1 MNLLREILIEKMG
14 GKCVECGCTETL
26 EFDHI
31 DPSTK
36 SFNIAA
42 GYTKPKETLLVEVAK
57 CQLLCNK
64 CHIEKTKKDSKFRPK
79 SMLGGRP
86 IKYSHLGEKVI
97 IRVAQKTTNIL
108 PQLQDLMQQLE
119 ENGKDSREVI
129 SSVLSNIEETLC
141 TDN

>member
-42 GYTKPKETLLVEVAK
+42 GYTKPKETLLAEVAK

-129 SSVLSNIEETLC
+129 LSVLSNIEETLC
-141 TDN
+141 IDN

>member
-42 GYTKPKETLLVEVAK
+42 GYTKPKETLLAEVAK

-141 TDN
+141 IDT

>member
-14 GKCVECGCTETL
+14 GKCVECGCTAIL

-42 GYTKPKETLLVEVAK
+42 GYTKPKETLLAEVAK

-141 TDN
+141 IDT

>member
-42 GYTKPKETLLVEVAK
+42 GYTKPKETLLAEVAK

-141 TDN
+141 INT

>member
-42 GYTKPKETLLVEVAK
+42 GYTKPKETLLAEVAK

-129 SSVLSNIEETLC
+129 LQILSNIEETLSV
-141 TDN
+141 